1 METFS
6 VLLAVCEGNHMS
18 LVDSFLKGQ
27 WCRDVFFDVRQN
39 KWLKKTVVMLVIWD
53 TVIISVM
60 SVWRHCNWRHCN
72 DDSSWKMTLRF
83 YVMAA
88 DDLVTQGARAS
99 AVMVL
104 T

>member
-6 VLLAVCEGNHMS
+6 VLLAVCEGYHMS
-18 LVDSFLKGQ
+18 LVDS
-27 WCRDVFFDVRQN
+27 FFDVRQN

-60 SVWRHCNWRHCN
+60 SMWRHCN
-72 DDSSWKMTLRF
+72 DDSSWKMTLWF

-88 DDLVTQGARAS
+88 DDLVTQRARAS
-99 AVMVL
+99 ALMVL